1 MCLMSCEWKSWKII
15 KIQKM
20 TKESISNHLLELRTR
35 LLKVII
41 LFGILVIVGIPFAS
55 EIYSFVASPL
65 MSVLPSESSMI
76 ATGVSSPFM
85 APIKLTLFVALLLS
99 MPYFFYQMWLFM
111 SPGLYKNERA
121 FTGPLMLS
129 TVILFFSGAAFAF
142 FVVCPIIFKFF
153 IAMAPESIRVMTDI
167 NQYLSFVFKLIFAF
181 GVAFEIPI
189 ATILIVKNGIMSKE
203 SLVRARPYLI
213 ILFLIVGMLL
223 TPPDVFSQLF
233 LAIPMWIL
241 FEVGILFARK
251 K

>member
-1 MCLMSCEWKSWKII
+1 
-15 KIQKM
+15 M
-20 TKESISNHLLELRTR
+20 TKDSISDHLLELRTR
-35 LLKVII
+35 LLKVIL
-41 LFGILVIVGIPFAS
+41 LFAVFSVLGIPFAS
-55 EIYSFVASPL
+55 EIYLFVSAPL
-65 MSVLPSESSMI
+65 IELLPDGSTMI
-76 ATGVSSPFM
+76 ATEVASPFM
-85 APIKLTLFVALLLS
+85 APIKLVLYIALMFS
-99 MPYFFYQMWLFM
+99 MPWLFYQTWMFM

-181 GVAFEIPI
+181 GIAFEIPI
-189 ATILIVKNGIMSKE
+189 ATILIVKNGIVSKE
-203 SLVRARPYLI
+203 SLVKARPYLI
-213 ILFLIVGMLL
+213 ILFLIIGMLL

-233 LAIPMWIL
+233 LAMPMWIL